1 MGAQCS
7 QQNQITMKKIIMN
20 YEDFLFSQL
29 FMNHIENNETEYK
42 ELEYDLIF
50 PEVLKHQKLF
60 LKSNFNVDVRSEY
73 DCIVDYLINEVK

>member
-1 MGAQCS
+1 
-7 QQNQITMKKIIMN
+7 MN

-29 FMNHIENNETEYK
+29 FMNHIENNETEYQ

-50 PEVLKHQKLF
+50 PEVLNHQDLF

-73 DCIVDYLINEVK
+73 DCIIDYLLNEVR

>member
-1 MGAQCS
+1 M
-7 QQNQITMKKIIMN
+7 MN

-29 FMNHIENNETEYK
+29 FINYIENNKTEYQ

-60 LKSNFNVDVRSEY
+60 LKSNFNVDTRSEY
-73 DCIVDYLINEVK
+73 DCIVDYLTNKILEIGVRL